1 MHATPP
7 RRPVERIAVIGGGA
21 CTAQQAAAAEALGRG
36 IAAAG
41 WILYTGGLGGVM
53 EAASRGARAAGGRV
67 VGVLP
72 GGDPSGANPY
82 VEVPIATGM
91 GHARNVILVQSVD
104 AVIAVGGSHGTL
116 SEIAIALKL
125 GRPVLA
131 LESWE
136 IPGVEAVASPAAA
149 IARLRGETPA
159 PPPDAGV
166 ASDPFMEHLTA
177 LCRSI
182 PGRGGEELATALR
195 GFDGSHAGFLSV
207 MRLLGKH
214 HEVIGGDALR
224 DLAELHRL
232 FAERE
237 KTARLSG

>member
-1 MHATPP
+1 MQASPP
-7 RRPVERIAVIGGGA
+7 RRPVERIAVIGGGE
-21 CTAQQAAAAEALGRG
+21 CTTQQAVVAEALGRG
-36 IAAAG
+36 IAEAG
-41 WILYTGGLGGVM
+41 WTLYTGGLGGVM

-67 VGVLP
+67 VGILP
-72 GGDPSGANPY
+72 GGDPTGANPY
-82 VEVPIATGM
+82 VEVPVATGM

-116 SEIAIALKL
+116 SEIAVALKL
-125 GRPVLA
+125 GRTVLA

-149 IARLRGETPA
+149 ITRLRGDPLA
-159 PPPDAGV
+159 PPAAAAPKDA
-166 ASDPFMEHLTA
+166 DPFMERLTA
-177 LCRSI
+177 LCGSI

-214 HEVIGGDALR
+214 HEATGGDALR

-232 FAERE
+232 FAERD
-237 KTARLSG
+237 KTGR

>member
-1 MHATPP
+1 M
-7 RRPVERIAVIGGGA
+7 IGGGE
-21 CTAQQAAAAEALGRG
+21 CTEHQAAVAEAVGRG
-36 IAAAG
+36 IAGAG

-53 EAASRGARAAGGRV
+53 EAASRGARGVGGRV

-72 GGDPSGANPY
+72 GGEPGSANPY

-91 GHARNVILVQSVD
+91 GHARNVVLIQSVD

-149 IARLRGETPA
+149 IARLGGEPPA
-159 PPPDAGV
+159 PPPDAGTT
-166 ASDPFMEHLTA
+166 SDPFLERLTA
-177 LCRSI
+177 LCQSI
-182 PGRGGEELATALR
+182 PGRGGEELATALH
-195 GFDGSHAGFLSV
+195 GFDGSHAGFLSM

-214 HEVIGGDALR
+214 HEAIG
-224 DLAELHRL
+224 
-232 FAERE
+232 
-237 KTARLSG
+237 S

>member
-7 RRPVERIAVIGGGA
+7 RSSVQRIAVIGGGE
-21 CTAQQAAAAEALGRG
+21 CTAQQGAMAEALGRG
-36 IAAAG
+36 IADAG

-53 EAASRGARAAGGRV
+53 EAVSRGARAAGGRV
-67 VGVLP
+67 VGILP
-72 GGDPSGANPY
+72 GDDPTGANPH

-104 AVIAVGGSHGTL
+104 AVIAIGGSHGTL

-136 IPGVEAVASPAAA
+136 IPGVEALASPAAA
-149 IARLRGETPA
+149 IARLQGERPA
-159 PPPDAGV
+159 LPAE
-166 ASDPFMEHLTA
+166 AAAAATDPFMERLTA

-195 GFDGSHAGFLSV
+195 DFDGSHAGFLAV

-214 HEVIGGDALR
+214 HEATGGDALR

-237 KTARLSG
+237 KNGR